1 MRSALRSN
9 REFRLLWAGQAVS
22 ALGSQISFVAYPLLA
37 LATTGS
43 PAKAGIVGF
52 AFNIPVALLALPAG
66 ALADRVNRKH
76 LMIAADA
83 VRALALAS
91 LALAIALAADAVP
104 FALIVVVAFIDGTG
118 FVVTYTAE
126 RGAVRQLVEPELLG
140 EAVARNEARM
150 FGAMLAGPPLGGLL
164 FGLGRAIPFLADAVS
179 YVASVISKLLISAD
193 FQDVRIDSDP
203 RSAREGLRWV
213 WERPFFR
220 YCSLLFAGSNPLFT
234 GLYLLIVVVAKSGGA
249 SSAAVGVML
258 AIAAA
263 GGLLGAMLAPRLQR
277 RLSPRMALIGESW
290 AMALGIPLMLVTDD
304 ALVLGIIM
312 AAIELITPV
321 TNSIVVAFRVALT
334 PDRLQGRVQAA
345 STLIS
350 FCAGWTGPLVVGLL
364 LQHAGTSATIL
375 ALAGWAALLAVAAT
389 VSRSFRHPPHLPA
402 AGATAPAAS
411 H

>member
-263 GGLLGAMLAPRLQR
+263 GGLLGAMLAPACSAGCR
-277 RLSPRMALIGESW
+277 R
-290 AMALGIPLMLVTDD
+290 
-304 ALVLGIIM
+304 
-312 AAIELITPV
+312 
-321 TNSIVVAFRVALT
+321 
-334 PDRLQGRVQAA
+334 
-345 STLIS
+345 
-350 FCAGWTGPLVVGLL
+350 GW
-364 LQHAGTSATIL
+364 
-375 ALAGWAALLAVAAT
+375 
-389 VSRSFRHPPHLPA
+389 R
-402 AGATAPAAS
+402 
-411 H
+411 

>member
-1 MRSALRSN
+1 
-9 REFRLLWAGQAVS
+9 
-22 ALGSQISFVAYPLLA
+22 
-37 LATTGS
+37 
-43 PAKAGIVGF
+43 
-52 AFNIPVALLALPAG
+52 
-66 ALADRVNRKH
+66 
-76 LMIAADA
+76 
-83 VRALALAS
+83 
-91 LALAIALAADAVP
+91 
-104 FALIVVVAFIDGTG
+104 
-118 FVVTYTAE
+118 
-126 RGAVRQLVEPELLG
+126 
-140 EAVARNEARM
+140 
-150 FGAMLAGPPLGGLL
+150 
-164 FGLGRAIPFLADAVS
+164 
-179 YVASVISKLLISAD
+179 
-193 FQDVRIDSDP
+193 
-203 RSAREGLRWV
+203 
-213 WERPFFR
+213 
-220 YCSLLFAGSNPLFT
+220 
-234 GLYLLIVVVAKSGGA
+234 
-249 SSAAVGVML
+249 
-258 AIAAA
+258 
-263 GGLLGAMLAPRLQR
+263 
-277 RLSPRMALIGESW
+277 MALIGESW